1 MHYAQ
6 RLVKTRLYQ
15 VTTNSP
21 PSHPTRRDTGHMTIA
36 NSDAARQTWT
46 SVRRAALVLFAGV
59 VLSACGE
66 DSAQLDSP
74 LSECRLTGLIQSARC
89 GMLTRPENPQ
99 QPGGR
104 SIEVH
109 YAVVP
114 ALARNRLPDAI
125 FILAGGPGQAARDL
139 AATLSPLFA
148 KLNQRRDLVFIDQR
162 GTGASHPFACE
173 DLDAVLESTD
183 PMQGAQTTQPTPDDA
198 ERIQR
203 ALKTCLQNRE
213 TDPRQYTTSIAV
225 GDFDAVRAVLG
236 YPQVN
241 LWGASYGTRVALEYL
256 RQYPERIRSAVLDG
270 VSPATM
276 RLPLAYAQDA
286 DAALQRLI
294 NDCRAD
300 VQCANHFPNLAS
312 HIDALFARLKN
323 GPITL
328 SLNDART
335 GQPRTLQLSRVRLAS
350 WLRNPLYLPLFSSL
364 LPHAVT
370 RAAANDFAPLAALA
384 SLFEGNLS
392 GKIDV
397 GMHLSVVCSED
408 LHGLH
413 GSDDA
418 SLQADL
424 AVLDKSR
431 FGRGFYEQYQLAC
444 ANWPAGTPPSG
455 FFVPVAAKNPVLM
468 LSGGLDPATPPRHA
482 ERAARSLPESLHLIA
497 ARLGHGVSSQGCA
510 PQLIEQF
517 IREGHAQGIDGACL
531 AVVPRPEFF
540 VAPDADAKAKQ

>member
-1 MHYAQ
+1 
-6 RLVKTRLYQ
+6 
-15 VTTNSP
+15 
-21 PSHPTRRDTGHMTIA
+21 MTIA
-36 NSDAARQTWT
+36 KPRHATLTTRA
-46 SVRRAALVLFAGV
+46 SVRLATLLLLAGV
-59 VLSACGE
+59 GLSACGG
-66 DSAQLDSP
+66 DRAPRLSP
-74 LSECRLTGLIQSARC
+74 LSECRLPGLTQGARC
-89 GMLTRPENPQ
+89 GTLTRPENPQ
-99 QPGGR
+99 QPAGR

-139 AATLSPLFA
+139 AATLTPLFA

-162 GTGASHPFACE
+162 GTGASHPFACA
-173 DLDAVLESTD
+173 DLDPVLES
-183 PMQGAQTTQPTPDDA
+183 ATTSQLEGNET

-203 ALKTCLQNRE
+203 ALKSCLQN
-213 TDPRQYTTSIAV
+213 TQSDPRQYTTSIAV

-256 RQYPERIRSAVLDG
+256 RQYPERIRTAVLDG
-270 VSPATM
+270 VSPADM

-286 DAALQRLI
+286 DAALSRLI
-294 NDCRAD
+294 ADCRAD
-300 VQCANHFPNLAS
+300 VQCANHYPNLAK
-312 HIDALFARLKN
+312 HVDGLFARLKN
-323 GPITL
+323 GPLTL

-364 LPHAVT
+364 LPHAVS
-370 RAAANDFAPLAALA
+370 RAAANDFAALAALA

-408 LHGLH
+408 LHGLRATANVALQ
-413 GSDDA
+413 DA
-418 SLQADL
+418 LRADV
-424 AVLDKSR
+424 AALDKSR
-431 FGRGFYEQYQLAC
+431 FGRGFYEQYRMAC
-444 ANWPAGTPPSG
+444 ANWPAGTPPAG
-455 FFVPVAAKNPVLM
+455 FFVPVSAKNPVLM
-468 LSGGLDPATPPRHA
+468 LSGALDPATPPHHA
-482 ERAARSLPESLHLIA
+482 ERVARGLRDSLHLIA
-497 ARLGHGVSSQGCA
+497 PRLGHGVSGQGCA
-510 PQLIEQF
+510 PDLIERF
-517 IREGHAQGIDGACL
+517 IRQGHAEGIDGACL

-540 VAPDADAKAKQ
+540 IAPDGDAKAAR